1 MPILAMSSGKVTA
14 LWGTAFVISPDGGLK
29 SIKVGDNVDQG
40 AQILTSVDGIVQLSP
55 DKGASVLIKAVT
67 SDADKVITGID
78 RDDPDLTPTAG
89 LTGGTDGGLVPGL
102 RVDRVVE
109 SVGQLEFSFGTE
121 RVPPTPPV
129 GRAADSNGV
138 GIVFTVGDGF
148 ASASEEGLQGG
159 VTDNKGSPDTTDKTS
174 VTGQLVISDPGAN
187 ALTVTLLPPGAA
199 VFAADG
205 TQVNWVSDGRGG
217 LIGQSGLQ
225 ADSPIVATVEVDA
238 TGRYTFTLLSPLKQ
252 GAQGEDAVTI
262 DFGVKVSDGE
272 RTVTSKLSIS
282 VEDDA
287 PVAPDAIVQSLTT
300 IDTNLM
306 IVLDI
311 SASMSDP
318 SGIDGLTRL
327 QAAVKSIDNLIEQYA
342 DVGGLA
348 VRLVTFS
355 TTSQTQGDSWV
366 TAEQAKSLLD
376 GLVANGNTNY
386 DYALSQAQAAFATAA
401 GKLTGAQNVSYF
413 FSDGDPTLS
422 STNPVAGK
430 KGQNGSTTQVNL
442 GDGIDVAEEAAWIAF
457 LDANQIKSHAIGLG
471 NGIAKTYLNPIA
483 HDGQTKGDLEGI
495 VVTSLNQLDST
506 LADTYQGAVSGTFR
520 TTALMGADG
529 FGRIDSVTVDGVK
542 HGYDASQLMLKV
554 HTALGGDLSVDMATG
569 LYTYSGPQAL
579 TGVAKETFTFA
590 LADKDGDSVSS
601 SLVIELDHAL
611 VLRGTSEADT
621 LVGGPGSDV
630 LTGGAGADVFAWRFS
645 DHGALATHHPVDRIT
660 DFDLAVPSAGG
671 DTLDLRDLLQ
681 GENAGNLQNYLEFD
695 TSTANTV
702 IKISSNGGFLLG
714 VATSA
719 TETGRIVL
727 EGVNIRTGLGDLG
740 AGATDAQIVAKML
753 EQGKLLVDLV

>member
-1 MPILAMSSGKVTA
+1 MPILAMSSGQVTA
-14 LWGTAFVISPDGGLK
+14 LWGTAFVISPDGRIK

-67 SDADKVITGID
+67 SDADKVITGLD
-78 RDDPDLTPTAG
+78 RDAPDLTPTAG
-89 LTGGTDGGLVPGL
+89 LTGGTDSGLVPGL

-121 RVPPTPPV
+121 RVPPAQPV

-138 GIVFTVGDGF
+138 
-148 ASASEEGLQGG
+148 
-159 VTDNKGSPDTTDKTS
+159 
-174 VTGQLVISDPGAN
+174 SDAG
-187 ALTVTLLPPGAA
+187 
-199 VFAADG
+199 
-205 TQVNWVSDGRGG
+205 
-217 LIGQSGLQ
+217 
-225 ADSPIVATVEVDA
+225 
-238 TGRYTFTLLSPLKQ
+238 
-252 GAQGEDAVTI
+252 
-262 DFGVKVSDGE
+262 
-272 RTVTSKLSIS
+272 
-282 VEDDA
+282 
-287 PVAPDAIVQSLTT
+287 PVP
-300 IDTNLM
+300 DTNLM

-311 SASMSDP
+311 SASMSEP

-327 QAAVKSIDNLIEQYA
+327 QAAVKSIDNLIDQYA

-355 TTSQTQGDSWV
+355 NTSETQGDSWV
-366 TAEQAKSLLD
+366 TAAQAKNLLD

-422 STNPVAGK
+422 STNPDVGK
-430 KGQNGSTTQVNL
+430 KGQNGGKTQPNL

-471 NGIAKTYLNPIA
+471 TGIAKTYLNPIA
-483 HDGQTKGDLEGI
+483 HDGQTKEDLDGT

-506 LADTYQGAVSGTFR
+506 LDNTYQGALSGSLLIKGT
-520 TTALMGADG
+520 TTALMG
-529 FGRIDSVTVDGVK
+529 V
-542 HGYDASQLMLKV
+542 
-554 HTALGGDLSVDMATG
+554 
-569 LYTYSGPQAL
+569 
-579 TGVAKETFTFA
+579 
-590 LADKDGDSVSS
+590 
-601 SLVIELDHAL
+601 
-611 VLRGTSEADT
+611 
-621 LVGGPGSDV
+621 
-630 LTGGAGADVFAWRFS
+630 DVFAWRFS
-645 DHGALATHHPVDRIT
+645 DHGALAPHHSVDRIT

-681 GENAGNLQNYLEFD
+681 GESAGNLQNYLEFD
-695 TSTANTV
+695 TSTANT
-702 IKISSNGGFLLG
+702 
-714 VATSA
+714 
-719 TETGRIVL
+719 TETDRIVL
-727 EGVNIRTGLGDLG
+727 DGVNLRTGLGTLG